1 MTTQNPD
8 MAPPPQGPAPVF
20 GGRIIIPGLA
30 TGHVVF
36 HWIVQSF
43 VVALPEIQQAFQ
55 LSSVGVGGILSA
67 RELASGLVALP
78 AGVVVDIL
86 RRYWG
91 PLLASCLG
99 VSALGCLAMG
109 VSPVYPLLLVGMA
122 VVAISHSI
130 WHLPASASLSH
141 HFPERRG
148 VALSAHGVG
157 GSVGDVVGPV
167 ATGALLAFLSWR
179 ELLSIYAIIPFFL
192 AACAIWSLR
201 NIGRGRDEPVVT
213 LSERVDATRSL
224 LKTPALW
231 ALTVVRGLRGM
242 ALVAL
247 VTILPLYLGNDLDM
261 GPASRGFHIG
271 MLIAVG
277 LVAKPAAGALS
288 DRFGRKQVLVPG
300 LVWSCLAALALTV
313 FDTGISLTIV
323 IALLG
328 LFLYPDQPI
337 LVATVFDV
345 VGRDVASTGLG
356 VVASFAFLMSVAS
369 PLIAGAIYETLG
381 FEATIYYIAALF
393 ALAAV
398 LFLALPLRRQEEMPA
413 AE

>member
-55 LSSVGVGGILSA
+55 LNSVGVGGILSA

-179 ELLSIYAIIPFFL
+179 ELLSVYAIIPFFL

-398 LFLALPLRRQEEMPA
+398 LFLALPLRRQEATPA